1 MTVVSAEF
9 QILLAGSA
17 LCGIGVAA
25 SLIVRN
31 YRRRWALVSIKGD
44 LTSEHHLPDTIPVP
58 RQHVARVREGDFSFD
73 EAVAWMRRFVRERRW
88 HRLRDDYR
96 RVLRKYELYRQLA
109 EKMGR
114 GLWREVYALGQR
126 LAELD
131 PLDPSASVARGRAMR
146 EMGNYPGAIRY
157 FQQALEL
164 APFHSTAFPEMAAA
178 CRQIGQPGRFR
189 AALDKARQELGDT
202 HPLTIEGR
210 IQLGELV
217 RVYADPTDPAT
228 IAHIPREQYLQNL
241 WSRIEETPL
250 DPATA
255 LNIGRSVLIDDL
267 PELTEAVVDR
277 SERDY
282 GESAE
287 SLLLQGMVAHY
298 RLNLPRRRAVRAA
311 LTGT

>member
-1 MTVVSAEF
+1 MPVVSAEL
-9 QILLAGSA
+9 QILLAGGA

-25 SLIVRN
+25 SLLVRN

-58 RQHVARVREGDFSFD
+58 RQHVARVREGDFGFD
-73 EAVAWMRRFVRERRW
+73 EAVAWMSRFVQERRW
-88 HRLRDDYR
+88 HRRRDDYR

-131 PLDPSASVARGRAMR
+131 PLDPERFGSARPGHARNGQLPRRDPLLPA
-146 EMGNYPGAIRY
+146 
-157 FQQALEL
+157 ALEL
-164 APFHSTAFPEMAAA
+164 APFHSAAFPEMAAA

-255 LNIGRSVLIDDL
+255 LNIGRSVLVDDL
-267 PELTEAVVDR
+267 PELAEAIVDR

-298 RLNLPRRRAVRAA
+298 RLNLPLRRAVRAA
-311 LTGT
+311 ITRA